1 MAELRSSMDNLA
13 MQANASKKGS
23 TESESMR
30 CAMYRKRR
38 TSDLKKW
45 RELLKRK
52 EQRSDLG
59 AGNQGGYHSVS
70 RPTYTQSL
78 LSNK

>member
-13 MQANASKKGS
+13 MQANVAKKTS
-23 TESESMR
+23 SESESMR

-52 EQRSDLG
+52 EQRSG
-59 AGNQGGYHSVS
+59 SGPVHHGVYHCLTTRIHPVAAV
-70 RPTYTQSL
+70 
-78 LSNK
+78 

>member
-13 MQANASKKGS
+13 MQAHVAKKTS
-23 TESESMR
+23 SESESMR
-30 CAMYRKRR
+30 SAMYRKRR

-52 EQRSDLG
+52 ELRSGLG
-59 AGNQGGYHSVS
+59 VSNHGGYHSVS
-70 RPTYTQSL
+70 PKKNGACRLYV
-78 LSNK
+78 